1 MASNTNLN
9 VEAEKVVSNM
19 EKVVSRFQNIWSP
32 RKEVRGETGNGLAEE
47 QQVEGHSE
55 QGFAEGIGLAF
66 DQKTGTEQP
75 AKGKKIVFFDNLQD
89 FEGIDQGNGYLQAQR
104 DGRCISSRRTLDSN

>member
-1 MASNTNLN
+1 MASNTYVNG
-9 VEAEKVVSNM
+9 ETEKGVSSM
-19 EKVVSRFQNIWSP
+19 EKVVSRIRNIFSP
-32 RKEVRGETGNGLAEE
+32 RKEVRGEIGNGLVEE
-47 QQVEGHSE
+47 QQAEGHSE
-55 QGFAEGIGLAF
+55 GFAEGIGLAF